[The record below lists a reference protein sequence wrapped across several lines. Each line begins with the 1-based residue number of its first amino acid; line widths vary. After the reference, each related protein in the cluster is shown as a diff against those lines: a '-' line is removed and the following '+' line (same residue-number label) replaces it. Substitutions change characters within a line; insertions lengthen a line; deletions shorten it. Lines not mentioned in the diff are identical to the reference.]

1 MSSAKITT
9 QSWRYYVTHERC
21 LAAEYF
27 LGRDAELGTWLGRGL
42 EGLGLAPGSA
52 VREGQLEALFGRAL
66 HPETAVRLGRAWRSD
81 GVTGYDLT
89 FSAPKSVSALM
100 ERVVGPA
107 VPGAEG
113 TVSSGQSPAGQQ
125 LSLDLQL
132 VDGTYGVGVA
142 PARPEPRPATPT
154 AVDARDAVVAAH
166 DTALRTALAY
176 LDRHAG
182 LSRRGTDGT
191 EQIRTDGFTVA
202 AFTHYTSREGDPQL
216 HTHALVLNKVRCA
229 DGTWR
234 TLDGHELF
242 AHKKSAGMI
251 YQAVLRNELHT
262 LLGVRFG
269 EVSKDGQAEIL
280 GIPEQLLEKW
290 SKRTQHVNVEATKAI
305 AEFEA
310 TLGRSLTG
318 DERAAVTKTAVLKT
332 RPDKSHESQESL
344 AGRWTA
350 EAAELGVDLAGLLP
364 AAQRA
369 AQAAGPAL
377 VRISDELAGAALLA
391 AGRSR
396 AVFGRAEVAGQVA
409 ALLPISGLS
418 ATELLAEIE
427 SLTDRALALADAVEV
442 GAAVHGATPRESD
455 ARFATVEILSAEQ
468 RILELARTGQRAG
481 AGQVGFDVIRS
492 TLATVQ
498 PSEPAAGVRAGLDR
512 SQVEALLHLLSHG
525 DALDV
530 LTAPAGA
537 GKTATLGACAR
548 AWHAAG
554 YRVIG
559 LAPSARAA
567 AELQTAITGTPGSD
581 RGSDAGVV
589 AGSRTDTLAK
599 WLHTRAQQPDLDAL
613 DRLRT
618 DRVQR
623 VGWARL
629 DARTVLVV
637 DEASMASTLD
647 LDAVTQAAQA
657 AGAKVV
663 LVGDPGQI
671 GVINGPGGMLAAL
684 VRDGHAVALGAIH
697 RFSQQWEKQ
706 ASLALRDGTPD
717 ALQPYKQHQ
726 RLHPCPDGDSAADA
740 LFAHWQHATTRQ
752 GLDALMLAR
761 TRLDVDALNARARA
775 AAHGDGRITGPVVTL
790 GGRDWHSGDLLR
802 ARKNSRTLP
811 VGDGHVR
818 NGDRYRVLG
827 TSPDGGL
834 IVEDLSGRGRTTLP
848 AAYVTRHAEY
858 GWAAT
863 IDGSQGATCDLGLL
877 LARPGLD
884 REHLYVALTRG
895 RHGNHAYLTPDPTQ
909 APDQHHPTGP
919 GRPRD
924 VEQLQRACLDML
936 QTALTVSGAQ
946 DAAVTALDRAR
957 ANARGA
963 AGRTSGANVAVTRR
977 RTEPAEP
984 DPTPSQQQLEQARAA
999 LTRLQAERQQTAQA
1013 QRDLHRQRRQITAA
1027 LDSTPRWAAGR
1038 RRSHTQ
1044 ELTEIDTQQHAV
1056 TSRLA
1061 ELDQKLDSTTHLI
1074 RTLQQ
1079 HDAKATAP
1087 EAARPVPTRASG
1099 PGPFPAPAP
1108 APAASQR
1115 PGRAPGG
1122 PDAARGIGRPDLPPP
1137 HPGRPRPGPDR
1148 GPDRGLD
1155 R

>member
-1 MSSAKITT
+1 MLSSAKITT

-21 LAAEYF
+21 RAAEYF

-42 EGLGLAPGSA
+42 EPLGLKPGGA
-52 VREGQLEALFGRAL
+52 VRESQLEALFGRAL

-100 ERVVGPA
+100 EGVVGQSLT
-107 VPGAEG
+107 GTED

-125 LSLDLQL
+125 LSFDLQ
-132 VDGTYGVGVA
+132 VPDGTYGSGA
-142 PARPEPRPATPT
+142 APAGPDPRSPARPAGLG
-154 AVDARDAVVAAH
+154 ARDAVVAAH

-191 EQIRTDGFTVA
+191 EQISTDGFTVA

-234 TLDGHELF
+234 TLDGHELY

-262 LLGVRFG
+262 TLGVRFG

-280 GIPEQLLEKW
+280 GIPQALLEKW
-290 SKRTQHVNVEATKAI
+290 SKRAQHVNTEAAKAI

-332 RPDKSHESQESL
+332 RPDKSHESQQSL

-350 EAAELGVDLAGLLP
+350 EAAGLGIDLAGLLP

-369 AQAAGPAL
+369 ARASGPTP
-377 VRISDELAGAALLA
+377 VRTSDELAGAALLA

-409 ALLPISGLS
+409 ALLPTNGLS
-418 ATELLAEIE
+418 ATGLLAQIE

-442 GAAVHGATPRESD
+442 GTAAHGATPRMSD
-455 ARFATVEILSAEQ
+455 TRFSTVEILSAEQ

-481 AGQVGFDVIRS
+481 AGQVGFDVIRQ

-498 PSEPAAGVRAGLDR
+498 PSGPAAGVQAGLDR

-537 GKTATLGACAR
+537 GKTATLGACAQ

-567 AELQTAITGTPGSD
+567 AELQTAITGTDSPN
-581 RGSDAGVV
+581 RPPDAGVV

-613 DRLRT
+613 DPTRT
-618 DRVQR
+618 DRAQR
-623 VGWARL
+623 AGWARL
-629 DARTVLVV
+629 DARTVLVI

-647 LDAVTQAAQA
+647 LDAVTRAAQA

-684 VRDGHAVALGAIH
+684 ARDGHAVALDTIH

-717 ALQPYKQHQ
+717 ALQPYQQHQ

-740 LFAHWQHATTRQ
+740 LFAHWQHATTSQ

-775 AAHGDGRITGPVVTL
+775 AAHTDGRITGPVVTL
-790 GGRDWHSGDLLR
+790 GGRDWQNGDLLR
-802 ARKNSRTLP
+802 TRKNARALP

-834 IVEDLSGRGRTTLP
+834 IVEDLAGRGRTTLP

-909 APDQHHPTGP
+909 AVDQHHPTGP

-924 VEQLQRACLDML
+924 VEQLQRACLDIL
-936 QTALTVSGAQ
+936 QAALTVSGAQ
-946 DAAVTALDRAR
+946 DAAITALDRAR
-957 ANARGA
+957 STATTPQPAGGQAFGA
-963 AGRTSGANVAVTRR
+963 DAAVIRR
-977 RTEPAEP
+977 RPAEP
-984 DPTPSQQQLEQARAA
+984 DPTPSQLQLDQARAA
-999 LTRLQAERQQTAQA
+999 LARLQVERQHTRQT
-1013 QRDLHRQRRQITAA
+1013 QRDLHRQRRQVTAA
-1027 LDSTPRWAAGR
+1027 LDGTPRWAAGR

-1044 ELTEIDTQQHAV
+1044 QLTELDTQQHAV
-1056 TSRLA
+1056 TTRLA
-1061 ELDQKLDSTTHLI
+1061 ELDQQLDTTSQQI

-1079 HDAKATAP
+1079 NGAKATSP
-1087 EAARPVPTRASG
+1087 AAALPVMTRAG
-1099 PGPFPAPAP
+1099 FPGPI
-1108 APAASQR
+1108 PAAVAGQR

-1122 PDAARGIGRPDLPPP
+1122 PDAARGIGRPDLPPS